1 MIPPRQRKRTSKLSV
16 EKLTGSKAKK
26 RGASRDMHASSY
38 LVYRIVRTFY
48 PRTQTF
54 GGRGEG
60 KERLVH
66 TVLRMRLISTIS
78 RENRIF
84 Q

>member
-1 MIPPRQRKRTSKLSV
+1 MNAYCLPS
-16 EKLTGSKAKK
+16 
-26 RGASRDMHASSY
+26 
-38 LVYRIVRTFY
+38 LVLRRSGGGGGG
-48 PRTQTF
+48 
-54 GGRGEG
+54 GGRGEER
-60 KERLVH
+60 ERLVH

>member
-1 MIPPRQRKRTSKLSV
+1 MNFLYNYVCTCNMYTS
-16 EKLTGSKAKK
+16 
-26 RGASRDMHASSY
+26 
-38 LVYRIVRTFY
+38 LVPMQAFE
-48 PRTQTF
+48 
-54 GGRGEG
+54 GRGEG
-60 KERLVH
+60 KERLVR